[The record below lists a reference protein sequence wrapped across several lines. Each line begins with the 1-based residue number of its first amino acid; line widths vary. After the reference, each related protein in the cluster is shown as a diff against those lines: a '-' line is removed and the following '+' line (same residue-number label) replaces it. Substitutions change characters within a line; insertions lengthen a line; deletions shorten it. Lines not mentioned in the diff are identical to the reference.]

1 MSIKEAAVK
10 IGRIHELDLLRGFFI
25 LVILIDHFQRWP
37 SPFTFLTGEG
47 RLWVSA
53 AEGFFIISG
62 LLIGYLR
69 GYKSRNQPFKEIAT
83 KLLKRA
89 GMLYLWC
96 IGITFFVV
104 SMLVFF
110 TNGTDALYPLLPKFP
125 EAGQLSDILTYTW
138 NVVSGQYATDWIY
151 FLRLY
156 AIILAV
162 SPLVVWLF
170 RKGLW
175 WVVMILTWVVYGLSF
190 LVTPP
195 EGAMQWQ
202 FLFFN
207 AAVIGWK
214 LESIILWLRTHQRA
228 KKAISSTLVSLTLIT
243 MFASY
248 LLVVSWNKSGIAE
261 TIIHQDAY
269 YAIRSVTDPLFS
281 NNPMTIGRMVLSF
294 IWFGGLMVI
303 FHHFKSF
310 IMKWFGWLLMP
321 FGTSS
326 LSVYCLQAILFVF
339 IQAVIPQSQ
348 SSIINMLST
357 VVVILAIWG
366 ILKIPLVA
374 RVLPR

>member
-1 MSIKEAAVK
+1 MSIKEAAAK

-69 GYKSRNQPFKEIAT
+69 GYKSRHHPLKDIAK

-89 GMLYLWC
+89 AMLYVWC
-96 IGITFFVV
+96 VVITFFVV
-104 SMLVFF
+104 GVMVFF

-125 EAGQLSDILTYTW
+125 EAAQLSDLPTYVW
-138 NVVSGQYATDWIY
+138 SVISGQYATDWIY

-175 WVVMILTWVVYGLSF
+175 WVVMLLTWAVYGLSF
-190 LVTPP
+190 LLTPP
-195 EGAMQWQ
+195 EAAMQWQ

-214 LESIILWLRTHQRA
+214 LESIILWLREHPLA
-228 KKAISSTLVSLTLIT
+228 KKIISISLVSVTFFT
-243 MFASY
+243 MIISY

-261 TIIHQDAY
+261 SLFTTDSYNTIRA
-269 YAIRSVTDPLFS
+269 ATDPIFT
-281 NNPMTIGRMVLSF
+281 NNPMSIGRMLLSF
-294 IWFGGLMVI
+294 VWFGGLMVI
-303 FHHFKSF
+303 FHHFKAF

-321 FGTSS
+321 FGTAS
-326 LSVYCLQAILFVF
+326 LNAYCLQAILFVF
-339 IQAVIPQSQ
+339 IQAAIPVSQ
-348 SSIINMLST
+348 SGIVNMLST
-357 VVVILAIWG
+357 IVVVLIIWG
-366 ILKIPLVA
+366 ILKIPLA
-374 RVLPR
+374 QRVLPR

>member
-25 LVILIDHFQRWP
+25 LIILIDHFQRWP
-37 SPFTFLTGEG
+37 SPFTYLTGEG

-69 GYKSRNQPFKEIAT
+69 GYKARHHPFGDIAK

-125 EAGQLSDILTYTW
+125 EAGQLTNLPAYVW
-138 NVVSGQYATDWIY
+138 NVISGQYETDWIY

-175 WVVMILTWVVYGLSF
+175 WVVMLLTWVVYGLSF
-190 LVTPP
+190 VVTPP

-214 LESIILWLRTHQRA
+214 LESIILWLHAHTRA
-228 KKAISSTLVSLTLIT
+228 KKIISVSLVTITLTT
-243 MFASY
+243 MVISY

-261 TIIHQDAY
+261 SLISANTY
-269 YAIRSVTDPLFS
+269 NAIRAATDPIFT
-281 NNPMTIGRMVLSF
+281 NNPMSIGRMLLSF
-294 IWFGGLMVI
+294 VWFGGLLAI
-303 FHHFKSF
+303 FHHFKFF

-321 FGTSS
+321 FGTAS

-339 IQAVIPQSQ
+339 LQAAIPQSQ
-348 SSIINMLST
+348 SSIINGLST
-357 VVVILAIWG
+357 IVVILIVWG

-374 RVLPR
+374 RLLPR

>member
-10 IGRIHELDLLRGFFI
+10 NGRIHELDLLRGFFI

-37 SPFTFLTGEG
+37 SPFTFVTGEG

-69 GYKSRNQPFKEIAT
+69 GYKGRHQPFKEIAK
-83 KLLKRA
+83 KLWKRA
-89 GMLYLWC
+89 IMLYLWC
-96 IGITFFVV
+96 VGITFFVV
-104 SMLVFF
+104 SMMVFF
-110 TNGTDALYPLLPKFP
+110 TNGTDLLYPLLPKFP
-125 EAGQLSDILTYTW
+125 EAGQLSSLPVYIW
-138 NVVSGQYATDWIY
+138 NVVSGLFASDWIY

-175 WVVMILTWVVYGLSF
+175 WVVMLLTWIVYGLSF
-190 LVTPP
+190 LITPP

-214 LESIILWLRTHQRA
+214 LESIILWLRAHPQA
-228 KKAISSTLVSLTLIT
+228 KKVISISLVAVTLFTMIT
-243 MFASY
+243 SY
-248 LLVVSWNKSGIAE
+248 LLVVSWNKAGIAE
-261 TIIHQDAY
+261 SIIHQDTY
-269 YAIRSVTDPLFS
+269 YAVRSVTDPLFS
-281 NNPMTIGRMVLSF
+281 NNPMTIGRMLLSF
-294 IWFGGLMVI
+294 VWFGGLMVI
-303 FHHFKSF
+303 FHHFKAF

-321 FGTSS
+321 FGTAS

-339 IQAVIPQSQ
+339 IQAAIPQSQ
-348 SSIINMLST
+348 SSIVNMLST
-357 VVVILAIWG
+357 IVVILTIWA